1 MMAVL
6 TIISA
11 VIITVVWGGRVA
23 AQEVGMTPK
32 ADSAP
37 GQNEEAFSAAE
48 VIDRETA
55 HFVGIP
61 R

>member
-11 VIITVVWGGRVA
+11 AIITVVWGGRVA

-37 GQNEEAFSAAE
+37 GQNEEAF
-48 VIDRETA
+48 
-55 HFVGIP
+55 
-61 R
+61 